1 MIKDQ
6 EKYDLGLTTVLLD
19 RFEHQ
24 RLPAAL
30 AIQKKVE
37 SGELLNELDLSFI
50 KEVSKDINGNNSFL
64 ERHPD
69 CKEIATRMMNLCCDI
84 MKKGLDNEQ
93 SNKIKN

>member
-1 MIKDQ
+1 VIAMSIDQ
-6 EKYDLGLTTVLLD
+6 EKYDMGIIAVLLD

-30 AIQKKVE
+30 ALQKKVE
-37 SGELLNELDLSFI
+37 SGETLNELDLTFL
-50 KEVSKDINGNNSFL
+50 KEVSKDINGNSPLL

-84 MKKGLDNEQ
+84 TKKGLENE
-93 SNKIKN
+93 K